1 MNRRTTHAAEGQ
13 WVEIHRIVLRP
24 DERAAQTPEDTRRV
38 PLEMRVKGFLAT
50 PACVGDDA
58 EIVTRAGRRLRGTLA
73 AVNPAYTHSFGPPL
87 PELSSV
93 GDEVRAVLRARGR
106 VR

>member
-1 MNRRTTHAAEGQ
+1 MAEPIATGQ
-13 WVEIHRIVLRP
+13 WVEIHRIVLPVGKRASQIP
-24 DERAAQTPEDTRRV
+24 DDTRRV
-38 PLEMRVKGFLAT
+38 PLEMRVKGFLVA
-50 PACVGDDA
+50 PADLGGDA

-73 AVNPAYTHSFGPPL
+73 TVNPAYTHSFGPPL